1 MNFHWLNL
9 ARKEI
14 VFLLGSSIDFPGG
27 SDSKASAYSVGDP
40 GSVPGSRKISWRRER
55 PTIPVF
61 LPPPSPPKK
70 GLKEIFEV
78 PLVAQRLKPLP
89 AMQETWVRSLGQ
101 EDPLEKKMATYFII
115 LAWRVPWMEEPNGL

>member
-1 MNFHWLNL
+1 M
-9 ARKEI
+9 
-14 VFLLGSSIDFPGG
+14 
-27 SDSKASAYSVGDP
+27 SKASAYSVGDP

-101 EDPLEKKMATYFII
+101 EDSLEKEMATHSSTPC
-115 LAWRVPWMEEPNGL
+115 LENPMDGGAWCRLLSMGSQRVGHD